1 MYSGFLVVLIIP
13 PGIPMPLLE
22 GQGHVELQDL
32 QAVCRSTRTPGT
44 GTNCNCMSESLSEIE
59 VIEAESRGLAR
70 TDLRGLTCLYLV
82 LWLAYSLTGAGSF
95 AAAARD
101 PEVGPRPVLGAK
113 EHSARSPWCSSS
125 FF

>member
-1 MYSGFLVVLIIP
+1 MAFLWCPLYLLAFQCLYWKDKGMWNCRICRQSADLL
-13 PGIPMPLLE
+13 GMP
-22 GQGHVELQDL
+22 
-32 QAVCRSTRTPGT
+32 CT
-44 GTNCNCMSESLSEIE
+44 GKNCNRMPGRLLQIGVS
-59 VIEAESRGLAR
+59 EAESRGLAR
-70 TDLRGLTCLYLV
+70 TGLRGLTCLYLV